1 MKLVELP
8 SKVQLVEE
16 EGEGG
21 GRRRDNILIFL
32 AGPHREITLAVD
44 KLRSQNAF

>member
-21 GRRRDNILIFL
+21 GRRRDNILIFGSNFWQDPTEKSPWL
-32 AGPHREITLAVD
+32 WT
-44 KLRSQNAF
+44 N